1 MSESIRVS
9 VVAFGDRSHYQMQ
22 YRDPVTGKKKTRS
35 TGVENTGRKR
45 ERDAAIGAA
54 GKWEAELRE
63 GRYQSPSKAT
73 WAQFRE
79 RYTQESLAGLSDNGA
94 MRAETVLD
102 MVERLTPVDLLVK
115 MTTERLA
122 EFTRKLR
129 TERQVSESTVKSYLG
144 QLRAALRW
152 AHRQGLLVK
161 LPTFEMPK
169 RAKGAKM
176 MKGRPLGTE
185 EFERLLMHT
194 EKVVGKAPAASWE
207 FYLRGLWWSGLRLA
221 ESLELYWDRR
231 DRLCVDLEGKRP
243 MIRIPAELEKGNKD
257 RLLPMAPEFAAMLM
271 KIPEA
276 DRTGPVF
283 KPVMPRCRTRRSDA
297 TRAGKTIA
305 AIGRKAG
312 IKVEERPGKPA
323 KCATAHDLRR
333 SFGSRWATRVMPAV
347 LQQMMRHESISTTM
361 RYYVGIEADETAE
374 AVWQSFSTANGNTS
388 GNKRP
393 SEAPSK
399 RPRESSQP
407 VTV

>member
-1 MSESIRVS
+1 MS
-9 VVAFGDRSHYQMQ
+9 VVAFGDRKHWQMQ
-22 YRDPVTGKKKTRS
+22 FRDPATGKKKTRS
-35 TGVENTGRKR
+35 TGVENTGLKR
-45 ERDAAIGAA
+45 DRDAAVSAA

-63 GRYQSPSKAT
+63 GRYQSPSKTT

-79 RYTQESLAGLSDNGA
+79 RYTSESLAALSDNGA
-94 MRAETVLD
+94 IRAETVLD
-102 MVERLTPVDLLVK
+102 LVEHHTPVDLLAK
-115 MTTERLA
+115 MTTERVA
-122 EFTRKLR
+122 EFTKALR
-129 TERQVSESTVKSYLG
+129 TERQVAESTIKSYLG

-169 RAKGAKM
+169 RAKGAKA
-176 MKGRPLGTE
+176 MKGRPLTGE
-185 EFERLLMHT
+185 EFDRLLMVT
-194 EKVVGKAPAASWE
+194 RKVVGKAQTASWK
-207 FYLRGLWWSGLRLA
+207 FYIEGLWWSGLRLA

-231 DRLCVDLEGKRP
+231 DKLCVDLDGKRP

-257 RLLPMAPEFAAMLM
+257 RLLPMAPEFAAMLA

-276 DRTGPVF
+276 ERTGAVF
-283 KPVMPRCRTRRSDA
+283 KPIMPRCRTTRATA
-297 TRAGKTIA
+297 TRAGKLIA
-305 AIGRKAG
+305 VIGRKAG
-312 IKVEERPGKPA
+312 VKVEERPGKPA

-361 RYYVGIEADETAE
+361 RYYVGLEADETAE

-393 SEAPSK
+393 LKGSGA
-399 RPRESSQP
+399 RPEKSPQAA
-407 VTV
+407 TAQ